1 MGVQTSEVSIC
12 NQALGW
18 LGADSITSLSDNS
31 TTAEL
36 CKNNYPVLRDAVM
49 TEMAWTF
56 ATARY
61 KSVTADRDDW
71 GIKYKHPVPTNWLQV
86 LRVYRKV
93 TNNSKLDSVG
103 WVREGNFIL
112 TTEDTVYLWGIDQVV
127 STSLFSPAFGQC
139 LAARIAADLCIPIT
153 QNVTQQG
160 TLWQLY
166 GAKLDKA
173 AMADGLQGS
182 NETIQS
188 EELIDARYGSGI

>member
-18 LGADSITSLSDNS
+18 LGADLITSLSDNS

-36 CKNNYPVLRDAVM
+36 CKNNYPELRDAVM
-49 TEMAWTF
+49 SEAAWTF

-61 KSVTADRDDW
+61 KSVTADLDAW
-71 GIKYKHPVPTNWLQV
+71 GVKYRHPVPANWLQV
-86 LRVYRKV
+86 LRVYRTV
-93 TNNSKLDSVG
+93 TNNNKIESVG

-112 TTEDTVYLWGIDQVV
+112 TNEDTVYLWGIDQVT

-139 LAARIAADLCIPIT
+139 LAARIAADLCVPLT
-153 QNVTQQG
+153 QNVNQQG
-160 TLWQLY
+160 ALWQLY

-173 AMADGLQGS
+173 MMADGLQGS
-182 NETIQS
+182 NETIKS
-188 EELIDARYGSGI
+188 GELINARYGSGI